1 MGEKDGKAVAIFD
14 SSSGDFG
21 NYSHKVLER
30 FKPKLQEA
38 LRNSL
43 GKEVE
48 VRVDIS
54 R

>member
-1 MGEKDGKAVAIFD
+1 MGQKDGKAVAIFD

-21 NYSHKVLER
+21 NYGYKVLER

-38 LRNSL
+38 LKSSL

-48 VRVDIS
+48 VKIDIS